1 VKATMA
7 QDKASGTTSRRAYD
21 AFGRL
26 ELFQLHG
33 VQFGKYRTLTIK
45 IISKMLVSLG
55 LCA

>member
-1 VKATMA
+1 MKATMA